1 MQRAPE
7 CRVRWNEWRV
17 KSRERRRGW
26 GVDAAR
32 PQGRAEARESWG
44 LVGQRKDDWSEC
56 GFCSRNFRKPVGGL
70 GGGPVEEDARTG
82 TQGCQKAEQRL
93 SWGPLRELSESPPA
107 SGARLVSGCAKGE
120 AASGYFCSCVPVT
133 SPGRPLHTRLSSC
146 NPGGNRGAQGGQPAV
161 DALRDLGGW
170 EGRGGWWLL
179 ARFSLHGQT
188 LCPSRL
194 ILRGGV
200 RADEATLVHKCLDTW
215 FRPARKRRNG
225 SHTFDFF

>member
-1 MQRAPE
+1 MQRAPA

-32 PQGRAEARESWG
+32 PQRRAEARESWG

-93 SWGPLRELSESPPA
+93 SWRPLRELAESLRQHQGPDLSLDVRRARQRLGISAPA
-107 SGARLVSGCAKGE
+107 SL
-120 AASGYFCSCVPVT
+120 
-133 SPGRPLHTRLSSC
+133 
-146 NPGGNRGAQGGQPAV
+146 
-161 DALRDLGGW
+161 
-170 EGRGGWWLL
+170 
-179 ARFSLHGQT
+179 
-188 LCPSRL
+188 
-194 ILRGGV
+194 
-200 RADEATLVHKCLDTW
+200 
-215 FRPARKRRNG
+215 
-225 SHTFDFF
+225 